1 MLANRP
7 QTYGLVA
14 QLLHWA
20 TAALILSLIPL
31 GLYMHELPASSAAE
45 AMHKSWFYSL
55 HKTLGVAVLFLAV
68 LRIGWTILQPH
79 PKPLNGDR
87 RIENL
92 AAQTVHWILYGAIIA
107 MPLSGWL
114 HHSAL
119 EGFAPIWWPLPQDLP
134 LVPKN
139 AELASVFGAAHF
151 FIAILLGVSLVLH
164 IGGALKHLLLDRD
177 ETLAR
182 MIPFREVDAPVNLPD
197 PQHRQLPF
205 VLAAS
210 AYVVVGVA
218 MLAASYISGSESQTA
233 ADVTDAADATASR
246 WQVDMDRSRLEIQII
261 QSGSPVTGKFEQW
274 RAVIDFDPNDLAAA
288 QVSVEVDVASLNIG
302 AVSEQARS
310 PDFLNAT
317 QFPVAKFVADKFG
330 ETGTG
335 MYEASGSLDLA
346 GHSRPIVL
354 PFALQIEDGR
364 AFVEGRVTLNRLD
377 FDIGRQG
384 FSTDQMIGFGV
395 DVIVTIEAEKP
406 PAT

>member
-1 MLANRP
+1 
-7 QTYGLVA
+7 
-14 QLLHWA
+14 
-20 TAALILSLIPL
+20 
-31 GLYMHELPASSAAE
+31 MHELPVSSAAE

-55 HKTLGVAVLFLAV
+55 HKTLGVTVLFLAV

-87 RIENL
+87 WMENL

-134 LVPKN
+134 LIPKD

-164 IGGALKHLLLDRD
+164 IGGALKHLVLDRD

-182 MIPFREVDAPVNLPD
+182 MIPFHDVEIPANLPD
-197 PQHRQLPF
+197 PQHRRLPPLF
-205 VLAAS
+205 AVLAFAIVGTAILAS
-210 AYVVVGVA
+210 
-218 MLAASYISGSESQTA
+218 SYMSGSGGQRAMDVADA
-233 ADVTDAADATASR
+233 ADVTASR
-246 WQVDMDRSRLEIQII
+246 WQVDMQKSRLDIQII

-274 RAVIDFDPNDLAAA
+274 RAIVDFDPNDLAAA

-310 PDFLNAT
+310 TDFLNAT
-317 QFPVAKFVADKFG
+317 QFPVAKFVADKFV

-335 MYEASGSLDLA
+335 IYEASGSLDLA

-354 PFALQIEDGR
+354 PFVLVIENGR